1 MDDLDLQ
8 IIEKLQEN
16 DKLSYKKIGKALK
29 KPASTIHFRVKKLID
44 EKIIVKFSAIVDM
57 EKLGYNTVGW
67 LGLTIDPL
75 MRDEI
80 IKKLA
85 SYKLIKMISSTTGDY
100 NLMLQILAENE
111 KNLWNFIRE
120 NIQIIEGVHDVHVS
134 SSLKVYKWET
144 NYFLRL

>member
-1 MDDLDLQ
+1 MDDLDHQ
-8 IIEKLQEN
+8 ILEKLQEN

-29 KPASTIHFRVKKLID
+29 KPASTIHFRVKKMID
-44 EKIIVKFSAIVDM
+44 EKIIIKFSAIVDM

-100 NLMLQILAENE
+100 NLILHILAENE
-111 KNLWNFIRE
+111 KKLWSFIRD

-134 SSLKVYKWET
+134 SSLKIYKWET
-144 NYFLRL
+144 AYFLKL

>member
-1 MDDLDLQ
+1 M
-8 IIEKLQEN
+8 
-16 DKLSYKKIGKALK
+16 
-29 KPASTIHFRVKKLID
+29 ID

-75 MRDEI
+75 KRDEI

-100 NLMLQILAENE
+100 NLIVQILAENE
-111 KNLWNFIRE
+111 KKLWSFIRDD
-120 NIQIIEGVHDVHVS
+120 IQTVEGVHDVQVS
-134 SSLKVYKWET
+134 SSLKVHKWET
-144 NYFLRL
+144 AYFLRL